1 MKPVFLFFLVI
12 TLIASCN
19 SYNATTGLPF
29 TKDSLVGNW
38 MMIRVNQHAVVLSG
52 QSDEFADYKDSVME
66 PLYNNLEMAAFRFQ
80 PTGVVTIDEG
90 KVEKTTGNWVFND
103 KQELLMQY
111 KYLIEKNKS
120 LFSVKHYWH
129 DSLQLQ
135 NVINRDVDT
144 LFVTY
149 YLVKLRTNDTI
160 PDLFDPA
167 LNKWRNRPQQAESED
182 AIKLRLKQ
190 VLYYYSAYFANIS
203 GNNVP
208 YFNITK
214 ILAPIKFYSGG
225 IGVKRYKEDDDW
237 TKVFYDNQ
245 DAKKAHVMLNHAFDN
260 IKGYPDRGRDYVK
273 EYIAALKIVADAL

>member
-1 MKPVFLFFLVI
+1 MKPILLFFSAIIILNSCSDN
-12 TLIASCN
+12 AS
-19 SYNATTGLPF
+19 TGLPF
-29 TKDSLVGNW
+29 TKDSLIGNW
-38 MMIRVNQHAVVLSG
+38 MMIRVKQNAIILSG
-52 QSDEFADYKDSVME
+52 RSDAFYDYRDSVME

-80 PTGVVTIDEG
+80 PTGVVTVDEG

-103 KQELLMQY
+103 KRELLMQY

-129 DSLQLQ
+129 DSLQLE
-135 NVINRDVDT
+135 NVIERNTDT
-144 LFVTY
+144 MYVTY
-149 YLVKLRTNDTI
+149 YLVKLRTNDTV

-167 LNKWRNRPQQAESED
+167 INKWRERPQQAESED

-203 GNNVP
+203 ANKVP

-237 TKVFYDNQ
+237 TKVFYDNE

-260 IKGYPDRGRDYVK
+260 IKGYPDRGRDYVQ
-273 EYIAALKIVADAL
+273 EYIAALKMVADAL